1 MTLIKNLK
9 SSIFLILFLTAAL
22 VVTAC
27 GKRDSDRLAVVKGR
41 EIRQQDLDKALDYY
55 NKVEANPD
63 MDKMDEDQKA
73 EELKKVKKLLLDQ
86 LVWDLIVE
94 EDSNKRGINS
104 EGLFLKLKA
113 DALQKLVDEDGLKRQ
128 LESLGISM
136 EDYEESLRKEAMNL
150 AHRSAVVE
158 ENEPKD
164 SDLKKYYEK
173 HDKERKLIDYEEAVV
188 GEKTRAKDIEKD
200 WEGKKSVSDPGGL
213 NTDSFEE
220 SSYKE
225 YKNMGIDDDKVVSS
239 KIFDMKEGACQ
250 VFKNRGLYHVVHIS
264 KITEDFTSVKN
275 HLQKMYEKDIYLEY
289 MKKKS
294 KDFNVRIYKDF

>member
-9 SSIFLILFLTAAL
+9 SSIFLILFLTSAL
-22 VVTAC
+22 VLTAC
-27 GKRDSDRLAVVKGR
+27 GNREADCLAVVKGR
-41 EIRQQDLDKALDYY
+41 EIRQQDLDRALDYY
-55 NKVEANPD
+55 NKVEADPD
-63 MDKMDEDQKA
+63 RDKMDEDQKA

-113 DALQKLVDEDGLKRQ
+113 DALRKLVDEDGLKRQ

-164 SDLKKYYEK
+164 SDLKKYYDK
-173 HDKERKLIDYEEAVV
+173 HEKERKLIDYEEAVV
-188 GEKTRAKDIEKD
+188 SEKTRAKDIEKD

-225 YKNMGIDDDKVVSS
+225 YKNMGIDDDKVVSP

-294 KDFNVRIYKDF
+294 KDFNVRIYKHF

>member
-9 SSIFLILFLTAAL
+9 SSIFLILFLTSAL

-27 GKRDSDRLAVVKGR
+27 GKRDSDCLAVVKGR
-41 EIRQQDLDKALDYY
+41 ELRQQDLDKALDYY